1 MSKQSFTIPEE
12 PQFDSSAITTEMT
25 TEMMKRITGGDSFYI
40 YHRRDEE
47 MARLSYTV
55 SEQAAS
61 DSSDESPTAESS
73 KNTTNSIL
81 LEQLR
86 DFNEI
91 HKSLNEITSSA
102 QGTHLEVVVDIL
114 KTLAILGDKIK
125 NLITRF
131 QQEISLS
138 TNEQKKTES
147 RLKILICEQYAL
159 KIRVIIKELRDNH
172 IFP

>member
-1 MSKQSFTIPEE
+1 MSKHSFTIPEE
-12 PQFDSSAITTEMT
+12 PIS
-25 TEMMKRITGGDSFYI
+25 
-40 YHRRDEE
+40 DEE

-61 DSSDESPTAESS
+61 DSSDESPTSELPKMKTDSM
-73 KNTTNSIL
+73 L
-81 LEQLR
+81 LAHLV

-91 HKSLNEITSSA
+91 HKSLKELTSST

-114 KTLAILGDKIK
+114 KTLAILGNKIK
-125 NLITRF
+125 NLVIDF
-131 QQEISLS
+131 QQDIRLS
-138 TNEQKKTES
+138 TNGQKKTES
-147 RLKILICEQYAL
+147 RLKVLICEQYAL